1 MKNPKGAESMK
12 LTLLGTGNASATK
25 YYNTCFTIS
34 DKDEVFLVD
43 AGGGNGILK
52 ILEEENIPMTS
63 IHHVFVSHGHTDHV
77 LGIIWILR
85 IIAQLM
91 HRDVYEG
98 NLQIYCHKELKE
110 TINTVC
116 NLMLPQKFLKF
127 FGDRILFV
135 EIIDGQEIELL
146 GSKIRFMD
154 LISKKMKQFGFVLEK
169 NGSKLS
175 FCGDVTLKKELE
187 PLILG
192 SEWLLH
198 EAFCLYE
205 ERETFKPYE
214 KEHGTV
220 KDACEL
226 GERMKI
232 KNLVLF
238 HTEDS
243 HFGERKEL
251 YLAEGKPYFSG
262 NLYVPDDREIIELF

>member
-1 MKNPKGAESMK
+1 MRLK
-12 LTLLGTGNASATK
+12 LFGTGNASATK
-25 YYNTCFTIS
+25 YYNTCFAIL
-34 DKDEVFLVD
+34 DKEEVFLVD

-52 ILEEENIPMTS
+52 ILEEENIQMAS

-85 IIAQLM
+85 IVAHLM
-91 HRDVYEG
+91 HRGSYKG
-98 NLQIYCHKELKE
+98 NLKIYCHKELNE
-110 TINTVC
+110 MLHTVC

-127 FGDRILFV
+127 FDDRILFV

-146 GSKIRFMD
+146 NSKIQFVD
-154 LISKKMKQFGFVLEK
+154 LLSKKLKQFGFILK
-169 NGSKLS
+169 KDGLKLS
-175 FCGDVTLKKELE
+175 FCGDVSLKKELE
-187 PLILG
+187 PLVYG
-192 SEWLLH
+192 SDWLLH

-205 ERETFKPYE
+205 ERDIFKPYE

-226 GERMKI
+226 GERAGA

-238 HTEDS
+238 HTEDH

-251 YLAEGKPYFSG
+251 YTAEGRTYYQG
-262 NLYVPDDREIIELF
+262 NLYVPDDRETIELFS

>member
-1 MKNPKGAESMK
+1 
-12 LTLLGTGNASATK
+12 
-25 YYNTCFTIS
+25 
-34 DKDEVFLVD
+34 
-43 AGGGNGILK
+43 
-52 ILEEENIPMTS
+52 
-63 IHHVFVSHGHTDHV
+63 
-77 LGIIWILR
+77 
-85 IIAQLM
+85 M

-110 TINTVC
+110 TINIVC

-154 LISKKMKQFGFVLEK
+154 LDSKKMKQFGFVLEK

-175 FCGDVTLKKELE
+175 FCGDVTLKKE
-187 PLILG
+187 
-192 SEWLLH
+192 
-198 EAFCLYE
+198 
-205 ERETFKPYE
+205 
-214 KEHGTV
+214 HGTV

-232 KNLVLF
+232 RNLVLL

-243 HFGERKEL
+243 HFEERKEL
-251 YLAEGKPYFSG
+251 YLTEGKPYFSG
-262 NLYVPDDREIIELF
+262 NLYVPDDREIIEIF